1 MPKSFEKVDYNL
13 IKASRRKRGPPMMKI
28 DLIKVVLVD
37 VDGEAHVGS
46 FEISDG
52 TLTVKSNYSWK
63 SMQVIGMEA
72 TGLAKAMLGDLV
84 RDEIKQGLHAKRS
97 G

>member
-1 MPKSFEKVDYNL
+1 
-13 IKASRRKRGPPMMKI
+13 MMKI

-52 TLTVKSNYSWK
+52 TLTVKSNYSRK

-72 TGLAKAMLGDLV
+72 TGLAKAMLGELV

-97 G
+97 A